1 MRKKLLILGV
11 FSFLY
16 SVNAQVLTYVGQ
28 GGAAYVQKDALVY
41 SGGTV
46 VTVGDGRVENS
57 GNVMI
62 NGGGFYTYLADG
74 VTDKTTGGNF
84 ILKLTDLTNYSTY
97 GQLYITGVA
106 QGAIKGIVDK
116 EFRNVKHGTY
126 QQIAL
131 PFYQKQLS
139 TLNTELGKTFSN
151 TRWSQNEIL
160 TWNNARVRSDG
171 LSTASTT
178 PKNTAYYML
187 GSSSLDT
194 SSQTFTLRG
203 VPYADGITE
212 TLKDA
217 GAALIFGAG
226 GSIRNYYGETYNSY
240 LQDAFDYSSNL
251 WTGNYGKNIY
261 QFGNPFLT
269 NLDLSRIGYIESATS
284 DGNAIAN
291 IRGIRYDPGTVNT
304 DSNGSTYSTG
314 AKYITFTSGQAP
326 TVPVGDIDNLV
337 IKPMQTFVIKLAD
350 NVSAPV
356 LNFNTLRRF
365 NYTARADGTNYD
377 VTANRAASKST
388 SNSGTVKQ
396 LAVIGLN
403 QQGTEIGRTYYVV
416 YPDAIT
422 GHSSQPKTQVVATS
436 TDIIGTYEESVNGGY
451 DDNYINTYWLYI
463 NEANE
468 KDFLGKQV
476 PLVLYNKDI
485 KSLKFQILENTA
497 PIQDGSVNLSTGI
510 GFYYKPSNG
519 SVAEI
524 KQNAIIPVNT
534 SEYGLYYGKPNG
546 TLAVD
551 DIAKPS
557 RTVVAYNKAIES
569 YIVHFDP
576 DWKTADITVH
586 DMNGRL
592 ILSKKKVK
600 TDTDF
605 VIELSNS
612 LNAAYIVTAISDK
625 GERVNKKIVK

>member
-1 MRKKLLILGV
+1 MKKKLLICGI
-11 FSFLY
+11 FSFFY
-16 SVNAQVLTYVGQ
+16 SVNAQVLTYVGK
-28 GGAAYVQKDALVY
+28 GGATYIQKDALVY

-46 VTVGDGRVENS
+46 ATVDDGKVENS

-62 NGGGFYTYLADG
+62 TAGGFYTYQADG

-84 ILKLTDLTNYSTY
+84 ILKLTDAATYATY

-116 EFRNVKHGTY
+116 EYKSSKHGTY
-126 QQIAL
+126 QQTAL
-131 PFYQKQLS
+131 PFYQKQFS
-139 TLNTELGKTFSN
+139 TLSTELGKTFSN
-151 TRWSQNEIL
+151 VRWSQNEIL
-160 TWNNARVRSDG
+160 FWNNARVRSDG
-171 LSTASTT
+171 LAVTTAT

-187 GSSSLDT
+187 GSLGLDT
-194 SSQTFTLRG
+194 STQTFTLKG
-203 VPYADGITE
+203 VPYADGISE

-217 GAALIFGAG
+217 GASLDFGG
-226 GSIRNYYGETYNSY
+226 GWNRNIYNETYNSY
-240 LQDAFDYSSNL
+240 LQDAFDYSTSL
-251 WTGNYGKNIY
+251 WTGTYGKNIY

-269 NLDLSRIGYIESATS
+269 NLDLSRIGYVESATG

-291 IRGIRYDPGTVNT
+291 IKGIKYDPGTVST
-304 DSNGSTYSTG
+304 DSDGSTYSVG
-314 AKYITFTSGQAP
+314 AKYVTFTSGQAP
-326 TVPVGDIDNLV
+326 VGDINNLNNLM
-337 IKPMQTFVIKLAD
+337 IKPMQTFVIKLSD
-350 NVSAPV
+350 NASAPV

-365 NYTARADGTNYD
+365 SYTARADGTNYD
-377 VTANRAASKST
+377 VTANRRASSSKTSST
-388 SNSGTVKQ
+388 GTVKQ
-396 LAVIGLN
+396 LAIIGLN
-403 QQGTEIGRTYYVV
+403 QQGKEIGRTYYVV
-416 YPDAIT
+416 YPDATT
-422 GHSSQPKTQVVATS
+422 GHSVNARTQVVATS
-436 TDIIGTYEESVNGGY
+436 TDIIGTYEESPMGGY
-451 DDNYINTYWLYI
+451 DNNYTNTYWLYI

-468 KDFLGKQV
+468 KDFLGKEV
-476 PLVLYNKDI
+476 PLVMYNKDI
-485 KSLKFQILENTA
+485 KSLKFEILENTE

-524 KQNAIIPVNT
+524 KQNSVIPVSS

-551 DIAKPS
+551 NIAKPS

-576 DWKTADITVH
+576 NWKTADITVH

-592 ILSKKKVK
+592 VLSKKKVK

-612 LNAAYIVTAISDK
+612 LNAAYIVTAVSDT
-625 GERVNKKIVK
+625 GEKVNKKIVK